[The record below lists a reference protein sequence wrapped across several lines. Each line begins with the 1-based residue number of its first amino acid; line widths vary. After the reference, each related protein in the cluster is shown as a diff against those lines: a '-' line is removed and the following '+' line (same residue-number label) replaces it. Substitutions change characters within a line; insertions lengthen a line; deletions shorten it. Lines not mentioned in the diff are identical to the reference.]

1 MKREIVMIGFI
12 LTVIGAIE
20 FLIEYYQV
28 LTLMN
33 VTGIVLLIFGIFLL
47 VVGVISSESK
57 ITKNDYDL
65 KSPTPDEKTTTKQ
78 VPQPSASKPTSVR
91 NCPQCGRQVSSDAHL
106 CPYCGYD
113 LLEYR

>member
-57 ITKNDYDL
+57 ITKNDYVL
-65 KSPTPDEKTTTKQ
+65 KSGTPDKKTTSKQ
-78 VPQPSASKPTSVR
+78 EPQSSTSKPTSVR